1 MSYQVK
7 IDKKVLKRLEKIP
20 EPFYKSIKDSI
31 LGLGNEP
38 RPNGSIKLKGRVGYR
53 IRVGNYQVI
62 YEIED
67 SIKIVEVLD
76 VGHRGEIYEG

>member
-7 IDKKVLKRLEKIP
+7 IDRKVLKRLEKIP
-20 EPFYKSIKDSI
+20 EPFYKSLKDSI
-31 LGLGNEP
+31 LELGDEP
-38 RPNGSIKLKGRVGYR
+38 RPNGYIKLKGRAGYR
-53 IRVGNYQVI
+53 IRVGNYRVI

-76 VGHRGEIYEG
+76 VGHRGDIYEG

>member
-7 IDKKVLKRLEKIP
+7 IDRKVLKRLEKIL
-20 EPFYKSIKDSI
+20 EPFYKSLKDSI
-31 LGLGNEP
+31 LELGDEP
-38 RPNGSIKLKGRVGYR
+38 RPNGSIKLKGRAGYR
-53 IRVGNYQVI
+53 IRVGNYRVI

-76 VGHRGEIYEG
+76 VGHRGDIYEG

>member
-7 IDKKVLKRLEKIP
+7 IDKKVLKRLEKIA
-20 EPFYKSIKDSI
+20 EPFYKSLKDSI
-31 LGLGNEP
+31 LELGNEP

-53 IRVGNYQVI
+53 IRVGNYRVI

>member
-1 MSYQVK
+1 MNQ
-7 IDKKVLKRLEKIP
+7 
-20 EPFYKSIKDSI
+20 
-31 LGLGNEP
+31 G
-38 RPNGSIKLKGRVGYR
+38 PNGSIKLKGRAGYR
-53 IRVGNYQVI
+53 IRVGNYRVI